1 MEILR
6 TSPFSLSALLIGP
19 RSFPS
24 MESRTR
30 ARILVNVV
38 ALTFPMPVVD
48 AVHVLTYTD
57 SFPLF
62 SAIAAVVLPAVLL
75 WIRLGR
81 SVAAAGLSYAFA
93 MEFAFIEAAALLGS
107 HVAMVGLFFIPFLS
121 VLTLGRA
128 RAAPLL
134 VLPAVFFLASSSLQ
148 SLIGFS
154 AWRSIDHIEGYR
166 QSEILSSLI
175 SLVLVYLA
183 GCALESLSLNIYR
196 AYLREQAAVRR
207 EIAAR
212 TTKETELA
220 DSLRLLGSV
229 FDAIPVPVFI
239 KGTDSRYLRCSA
251 AFYEFMGYGREAI
264 DGKSA
269 EEFLPPA
276 EASLFHDAD
285 RRVMES
291 GRLLFYPA
299 TVTRASGEAREVS
312 ILKTPHRAAD
322 GAVVGVV
329 GVILDQTDTLSRERR
344 LESLLEAN
352 RGALALV
359 GHDLRN
365 PIGSF
370 RDLVRSIRSDEC
382 IDPEEYRTVLSEME
396 KSLDAIWRLL
406 DELLDWARTEGGLS
420 NFEPEET
427 PLLRLVESAAETV
440 AAQSR
445 SKSVPVSLRVPEGL
459 SAWADSR
466 MLSTILRNLMSN
478 AVKFTPRGGSVA
490 VSAERVA
497 GPSGAPGGIRLSVSD
512 TGVGMPP
519 SVLRSMMETGAAG
532 QRRGTE
538 GEPGTG
544 LGLGLCR
551 RLVDR
556 HGGTLE
562 IESVEGQGSTFKVFL
577 PFRKSL

>member
-1 MEILR
+1 M
-6 TSPFSLSALLIGP
+6 
-19 RSFPS
+19 
-24 MESRTR
+24 
-30 ARILVNVV
+30 
-38 ALTFPMPVVD
+38 
-48 AVHVLTYTD
+48 
-57 SFPLF
+57 
-62 SAIAAVVLPAVLL
+62 
-75 WIRLGR
+75 
-81 SVAAAGLSYAFA
+81 
-93 MEFAFIEAAALLGS
+93 
-107 HVAMVGLFFIPFLS
+107 
-121 VLTLGRA
+121 
-128 RAAPLL
+128 
-134 VLPAVFFLASSSLQ
+134 
-148 SLIGFS
+148 GFS
-154 AWRSIDHIEGYR
+154 AWLSMDLIEGYR
-166 QSEILSSLI
+166 QSEVLSSLI

-212 TTKETELA
+212 TAKETELA

-269 EEFLPPA
+269 EEFLPAA
-276 EASLFHDAD
+276 EASVFHDAD

-299 TVTRASGEAREVS
+299 TVTRASGEARDVS

-322 GAVVGVV
+322 GSVLGVI
-329 GVILDQTDTLSRERR
+329 GVILDQTEARSRERG

-352 RGALALV
+352 RGALALL

-420 NFEPEET
+420 IFEPEET
-427 PLLRLVESAAETV
+427 PLLPLVAGAAETV

-445 SKSVPVSLRVPEGL
+445 SKGVLVSIRVPEGL

-478 AVKFTPRGGSVA
+478 AVKFTPRGGSVS
-490 VSAERVA
+490 VTAERVA
-497 GPSGAPGGIRLSVSD
+497 GPSDAPGGIRLSVSD
-512 TGVGMPP
+512 TGIGMPP

-562 IESVEGQGSTFKVFL
+562 IESVEGQGSSFKVFL
-577 PFRKSL
+577 PFRKSS